1 MFSNL
6 EKNRK
11 NLENLSK
18 IDFFGQNGQNSSKIG
33 QKQAI
38 IGFQT
43 TQKWSKMDFWMK
55 FFEFRLSKWLFLSPK
70 RPKTAKNPVS
80 SRI

>member
-43 TQKWSKMDFWMK
+43 TQKWSKMVK
-55 FFEFRLSKWLFLSPK
+55 NVLQSRKKSKK
-70 RPKTAKNPVS
+70 
-80 SRI
+80 SRESL